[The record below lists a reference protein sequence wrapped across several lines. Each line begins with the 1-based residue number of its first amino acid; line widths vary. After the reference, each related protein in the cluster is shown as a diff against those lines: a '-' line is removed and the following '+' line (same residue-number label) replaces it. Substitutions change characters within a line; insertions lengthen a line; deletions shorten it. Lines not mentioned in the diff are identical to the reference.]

1 MKHTWFSDF
10 LSELFN
16 STLLHVF
23 PVAHENDELAE
34 ATLQKFPG
42 DGGTYSTGSSSEE
55 HTLTRELIL
64 ESE

>member
-23 PVAHENDELAE
+23 SVAHEDDELAE
-34 ATLQKFPG
+34 AALQKFPG